1 MLDDKRLAE
10 LFGRAAD
17 AFEVPEDGIDEIMAR
32 AERGPARDGAGAD
45 GPGDGDA
52 AEGAES
58 AETAE
63 TPDEL
68 GRRRRLVAV
77 AGRHRIL
84 SVAAVVVVVLIV
96 AGTISAIG
104 RSPSS
109 PTLTTLRSGHGKGA
123 IAGSGATGPATS
135 TTLPG
140 PQAAGAPGFG
150 VSGSSAAAPNSS
162 KGSTSGTATQNQDV
176 PAPLPQAAVGQ
187 PAKIEQTGTL
197 DLAVKK
203 GALARTMTGL
213 TNLAGAVGGFVANSQ
228 SQNGTGGGTAYG
240 TITMEV
246 PVNDFAAVLK
256 ATERYGKT
264 SNVSTNA
271 TDVTGQYVDLQARLS
286 ALEDSR
292 QQYLTIL
299 AKATSIGDIL
309 SVQEQLN
316 VIQQQIEQLQG
327 QLQLLT
333 SQTSYSKVTVSVSEG
348 TPPPRPGPL
357 PESGL
362 VHAWHDSVG
371 GFVAGVEGVVRLA
384 GPFLFALLCLALV
397 AVGGRVLWRRYQRHR
412 L

>member
-1 MLDDKRLAE
+1 MTMLDDDRLAE
-10 LFGRAAD
+10 LFGRAAET
-17 AFEVPEDGIDEIMAR
+17 FEVPGSGTDEILAR
-32 AERGPARDGAGAD
+32 AERGHARDGANTD
-45 GPGDGDA
+45 ESGDGDA
-52 AEGAES
+52 EDDAEASER
-58 AETAE
+58 
-63 TPDEL
+63 PDEL
-68 GRRRRLVAV
+68 AGRRLAAV

-84 SVAAVVVVVLIV
+84 SVAALIVVALIV
-96 AGTISAIG
+96 AGTIGAIV

-109 PTLTTLRSGHGKGA
+109 PTVTSLRLGPEKGTP
-123 IAGSGATGPATS
+123 AGGGARPPAAT
-135 TTLPG
+135 TTLPSDSHATG
-140 PQAAGAPGFG
+140 GVTFGASGAKGAPGA
-150 VSGSSAAAPNSS
+150 SGSSAGTSTQAPN
-162 KGSTSGTATQNQDV
+162 A
-176 PAPLPQAAVGQ
+176 PALPPGAVGQ
-187 PAKIEQTGTL
+187 SAKIEQTGTL

-203 GALARTMTGL
+203 GALARTMSGL
-213 TNLAGAVGGFVANSQ
+213 TDLAAADGGFVATSQ

-246 PVNDFAAVLK
+246 PVNDFASVLK

-264 SNVSTNA
+264 SDVSTSA

-316 VIQQQIEQLQG
+316 SIQQQIEQLQG

-333 SQTSYSKVTVSVSEG
+333 SQTSYSKVTVTVSEG
-348 TPPPRPGPL
+348 TPPPRPAPL
-357 PESGL
+357 PPSGL
-362 VHAWHDSVG
+362 VRAWHDSVG

-397 AVGGRVLWRRYQRHR
+397 AIGGRVLWRRYQRHR